1 VACLARDTYLRDVL
15 SDPTRDIHGEVATR
29 FFGQGWTKEDRV
41 RAKAVVFGLVYGR
54 EAYSISQDFGIP
66 ETEAQRYLN
75 EFFQLIPDVVQWRKQ
90 VMAQVMALKPLES
103 PFGRKRR
110 FHLITRENKKDI
122 MNEALGFLP
131 QSTASDICMLAA
143 GRLLD
148 TFSELEEDLRPDPGL
163 SRPAMRIFVHDSI
176 LVECREDMK
185 DHVAA
190 IMKAVMEDTARE
202 EFDDWIPF
210 FVDVEF
216 GRSWGELE
224 DV

>member
-1 VACLARDTYLRDVL
+1 
-15 SDPTRDIHGEVATR
+15 
-29 FFGQGWTKEDRV
+29 
-41 RAKAVVFGLVYGR
+41 VFGLVYGR

-66 ETEAQRYLN
+66 EAEAQRYLN
-75 EFFQLIPDVVQWRKQ
+75 EFFQLIPDVVEWRKQ
-90 VMAQVMALKPLES
+90 VMAQVMALRPLES

-143 GRLLD
+143 GRLEKVFAD
-148 TFSELEEDLRPDPGL
+148 SPA
-163 SRPAMRIFVHDSI
+163 AMRIFVHDSI
-176 LVECREDMK
+176 LVECPIELREGVGLLMR
-185 DHVAA
+185 AT
-190 IMKAVMEDTARE
+190 MEATAKE
-202 EFDDWIPF
+202 EFDDYIPF